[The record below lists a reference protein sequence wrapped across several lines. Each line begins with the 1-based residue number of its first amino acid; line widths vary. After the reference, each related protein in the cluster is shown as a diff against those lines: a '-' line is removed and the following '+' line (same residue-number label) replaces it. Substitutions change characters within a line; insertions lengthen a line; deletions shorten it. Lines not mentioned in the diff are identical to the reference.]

1 MQTSNKQLLAVLGFF
16 ALIISAFVI
25 IATSGTDD
33 NSVMVLNSEEKKE
46 LNEKENN
53 APRVEESEPVR
64 VVTSNSNTTSPSTS
78 HSNNNSRTTSN
89 SNSSSRVIP
98 VSYFITDV
106 DANKIYVGGSAKI
119 KVTIKP
125 DNATNKSVSFS
136 SSNSAVAKVT
146 SSGLIIGVN
155 PGKCTIY
162 VKVSGGG
169 TSSFDMQVLKKGS
182 DTEPK
187 SDTVKVTGVNLN
199 SSSIG
204 LTLGTSTSLVATIT
218 PSNATNK
225 GLTWTS
231 SNTSVA
237 TVINGVVT
245 ARSVG
250 TAVITVRTN
259 DGGKTATCRVNVTA
273 PTPSTVKVTGVSLS
287 KTSMNLYVGNTS
299 SLVATVSPSNATN
312 KNISWSSSNTSVASV
327 SNGVVTARGIGSA
340 VITVTTSDGA
350 KKANCL
356 VYVTK
361 AEVPTVKVTG
371 VTLSK
376 SSLSLNTG
384 GTYSLVA
391 TITPS
396 NATNKNITWTSSNNS
411 IATVSNGV
419 VTAKSA
425 GTATIT
431 VKTSDGAK
439 TATCK
444 VTVTN
449 PVVKVTGVS
458 LNRSSVSLIKGTT
471 TSLTATVSPSNAT
484 NKGVTWT
491 SSNTSVATISNGV
504 VTAKGAG
511 TATITVKTSDG
522 GKTATCKVT
531 VTVPK
536 NGWYTENGKKYYYKD
551 NKKLTS
557 QFVDYIYLDSTGA
570 ALDKMGSFSITVYRS
585 TAWANQKLNVRKAQN
600 GTSTIIGTIPEGA
613 KITILSSDANGYI
626 KVMYGSLKGYVYANY
641 LFINLPDVIP
651 GVFYD
656 ITTAYSAGS
665 TAAGYNIPNVTG
677 KKLYKFSK
685 KWNAKINR
693 SEWYAPMLY
702 PTAKKF
708 QNAYNAANKAGY
720 SFIVYDTYRPR
731 PVEEYI
737 TKYYKQLYDSNSK
750 VKKAVDYDKEGYY
763 WGWPWFMTRTGTS
776 RHCQGI
782 AVDMALAN
790 KSGKELKAQTAMDV
804 LDTSALRKYNNANAN
819 KLSSFMTGAGFNT
832 LASEWW
838 HFQDDTY
845 KNNDYETFY
854 ITD

>member
-312 KNISWSSSNTSVASV
+312 KNI
-327 SNGVVTARGIGSA
+327 
-340 VITVTTSDGA
+340 
-350 KKANCL
+350 
-356 VYVTK
+356 
-361 AEVPTVKVTG
+361 
-371 VTLSK
+371 
-376 SSLSLNTG
+376 
-384 GTYSLVA
+384 
-391 TITPS
+391 
-396 NATNKNITWTSSNNS
+396 TWTSSNNS

-444 VTVTN
+444 VTV
-449 PVVKVTGVS
+449 
-458 LNRSSVSLIKGTT
+458 RI
-471 TSLTATVSPSNAT
+471 SPCS
-484 NKGVTWT
+484 
-491 SSNTSVATISNGV
+491 
-504 VTAKGAG
+504 
-511 TATITVKTSDG
+511 
-522 GKTATCKVT
+522 
-531 VTVPK
+531 P
-536 NGWYTENGKKYYYKD
+536 
-551 NKKLTS
+551 
-557 QFVDYIYLDSTGA
+557 
-570 ALDKMGSFSITVYRS
+570 
-585 TAWANQKLNVRKAQN
+585 LNV
-600 GTSTIIGTIPEGA
+600 
-613 KITILSSDANGYI
+613 L
-626 KVMYGSLKGYVYANY
+626 L
-641 LFINLPDVIP
+641 LF
-651 GVFYD
+651 
-656 ITTAYSAGS
+656 
-665 TAAGYNIPNVTG
+665 
-677 KKLYKFSK
+677 
-685 KWNAKINR
+685 
-693 SEWYAPMLY
+693 E
-702 PTAKKF
+702 
-708 QNAYNAANKAGY
+708 
-720 SFIVYDTYRPR
+720 
-731 PVEEYI
+731 
-737 TKYYKQLYDSNSK
+737 
-750 VKKAVDYDKEGYY
+750 
-763 WGWPWFMTRTGTS
+763 
-776 RHCQGI
+776 
-782 AVDMALAN
+782 
-790 KSGKELKAQTAMDV
+790 
-804 LDTSALRKYNNANAN
+804 
-819 KLSSFMTGAGFNT
+819 
-832 LASEWW
+832 
-838 HFQDDTY
+838 
-845 KNNDYETFY
+845 
-854 ITD
+854 